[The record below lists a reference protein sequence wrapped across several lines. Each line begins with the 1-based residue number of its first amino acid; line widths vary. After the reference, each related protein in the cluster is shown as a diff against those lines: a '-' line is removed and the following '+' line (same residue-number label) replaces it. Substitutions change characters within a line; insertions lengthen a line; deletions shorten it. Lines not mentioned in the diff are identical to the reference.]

1 MSKEQMKTH
10 IMGLM
15 TIRQIKALKTDD
27 IDLIQWLDAVVSLAM
42 SMEKLK

>member
-1 MSKEQMKTH
+1 MSKDEMKKH

-27 IDLIQWLDAVVSLAM
+27 IDFIQWLDAVVSLAM
-42 SMEKLK
+42 SMEKSK